1 MIKIITPLLLA
12 ISLTSLTCA
21 ANLDSVPL
29 PADFKYSLQIA
40 DDYPLI
46 QTGYVAQSITKVSAF
61 YQQALGKA
69 ELIIGDNKRRTLFYT
84 IDKKTVRISLY
95 ARDYRTEIAIM
106 ITQP

>member
-1 MIKIITPLLLA
+1 MIKIITPLMLA
-12 ISLTSLTCA
+12 ISLTSVTCA

-61 YQQALGKA
+61 YQQALGKS
-69 ELIIGDNKRRTLFYT
+69 ELIIGDNKRRRCFIPSTRKPCGSAYMLVT
-84 IDKKTVRISLY
+84 
-95 ARDYRTEIAIM
+95 TE
-106 ITQP
+106 PK